1 METLDP
7 VKLADHVKDAPAF
20 ELPFGIEIE
29 LPKIFGLQITKFM
42 VLELVVAILLVL
54 IFVPLGQKIKNG
66 NPPKGRFWNMLE
78 AIVLYLR
85 NEVVRPSIGSH
96 DADRFFP
103 LIMTLF
109 FFILFCNL
117 IGLPPWLGSPTAS
130 INTTAPLALVA
141 FLAGVGAG
149 MKKYGVFG
157 FWLGL
162 CPPMDLPPVM
172 KIVLVPM
179 ILVLEIVG
187 LLIKH
192 CILAV
197 RLLANMY
204 GGHLVLA
211 MIIGFIPAMAGSMIL
226 VWGGVTVMAVFGGVA
241 ISALE
246 LFVAF
251 LQAFIFSFLAALFIG
266 MNVHQH

>member
-1 METLDP
+1 MNLDP
-7 VKLADHVKDAPAF
+7 VKLAEHVTDANAF
-20 ELPFGIEIE
+20 ELPFGYEVH
-29 LPKIFGLQITKFM
+29 LPSIHGHQITKFM
-42 VLELVVAILLVL
+42 VLELVAAILLVL
-54 IFVPLGQKIKNG
+54 IFVPLARKLAGG

-78 AIVLYLR
+78 AMIMFIR
-85 NEVVRPSIGSH
+85 NQVVWPAVGRK
-96 DADRFFP
+96 DANRFLP
-103 LIMTLF
+103 LILSLF

-117 IGLPPWLGSPTAS
+117 LGLIPSMGSPTAS
-130 INTTAPLALVA
+130 INVTAPLAVVVFATGVA
-141 FLAGVGAG
+141 AG
-149 MKKYGVFG
+149 MKKFGVLG

-162 CPPMDLPPVM
+162 CPKMDLPFVL
-172 KIVLVPM
+172 KILLVPM

-197 RLLANMY
+197 RLLANMF

-211 MIIGFIPAMAGSMIL
+211 MIVGFIPAMAASL
-226 VWGGVTVMAVFGGVA
+226 LWYGVTPLAVLGGTA
-241 ISALE
+241 ISMLE

-251 LQAFIFSFLAALFIG
+251 LQAYIFAFLGALFIG

>member
-1 METLDP
+1 MELDP
-7 VKLADHVKDAPAF
+7 VKLADHVKDADAF
-20 ELPFGIEIE
+20 EFPFHKAWDLPN
-29 LPKIFGLQITKFM
+29 IFGLQITKFM

-54 IFVPLGQKIKNG
+54 IFVPLGRKIRDGK
-66 NPPKGRFWNMLE
+66 PVKGRFWNMME
-78 AIVLYLR
+78 AMVLFLR
-85 NEVVRPSIGSH
+85 NEVVRPSVGRH
-96 DADRFFP
+96 DADRFLP
-103 LIMTLF
+103 LILTLF

-117 IGLPPWLGSPTAS
+117 IGLPPWCGSPTAS

-141 FLAGVGAG
+141 FLAGISSG
-149 MKKYGVFG
+149 MKKYGVLK

-162 CPPMDLPPVM
+162 CPSMELPAAM

-197 RLLANMY
+197 RLLANMF

-211 MIIGFIPAMAGSMIL
+211 MIIGFIPAMAGSMM
-226 VWGGVTVMAVFGGVA
+226 WYGVTPMAVLGGVA
-241 ISALE
+241 ISMLE

-251 LQAFIFSFLAALFIG
+251 LQAYIFAFLAALFIG